1 MFGSNLTSK
10 ENIEL
15 FVKTNFP
22 NVKDFE
28 FISSSEEWFEFDSE
42 GYLITIIKT
51 SNNGDAYRGKLIS
64 YDGIAR
70 VDTKYNHS
78 SLINC
83 LIETKELLDHM
94 IQDYP
99 QEC

>member
-15 FVKTNFP
+15 FVKNNFP

-28 FISSSEEWFEFDSE
+28 FISIDEEWFEFDSE

-51 SNNGDAYRGKLIS
+51 SNNGDAYKGKLIS

-70 VDTKYNHS
+70 ADTKYNHS
-78 SLINC
+78 SLVNC
-83 LIETKELLDHM
+83 LIETKELLNYM
-94 IQDYP
+94 SQNYP

>member
-15 FVKTNFP
+15 LVKNNFP
-22 NVKDFE
+22 NVNDFV
-28 FISSSEEWFEFDSE
+28 FILSNGDWFEFNSE
-42 GYLITIIKT
+42 GYSITIMKT
-51 SNNGDAYRGKLIS
+51 SNNGDAYIGKLIS

-70 VDTKYNHS
+70 ADTKYNHS
-78 SLINC
+78 SLVNC
-83 LIETKELLDHM
+83 LIETKELLNYM
-94 IQDYP
+94 AQNYP